1 MSARYIQVQRER
13 RKNDPDLSQVEETTV
28 NWVDSPTQK
37 LDVELVLQLVRMI
50 GATLREGETTNHMIS
65 ILLQSIS
72 ILSARF

>member
-1 MSARYIQVQRER
+1 MQRER

-50 GATLREGETTNHMIS
+50 GATLREGETTNPVTS

>member
-1 MSARYIQVQRER
+1 MQRER